1 MTKNH
6 DMIDTGDRYSLKRLV
21 DIVARLRGEGGCP
34 WDRKQT
40 HESIKPHLVEEA
52 YEVVEAIDDRDMNGL
67 VEELGDVLLHIVF
80 HSQLAAEEGQF
91 DVRDVIKAIEEKMI
105 RRHPHVF
112 GDASVSGTDEVLRNW
127 ERIKQEE
134 SSGHDGPHDDA
145 PNGILGKVP
154 KSLPAL
160 MRAHKA
166 QSMASRVGFDW
177 IRAQDAID
185 KVSEEMSEFRAA
197 MEKGDSAGIA
207 EELGDLLFAIVNVAR
222 HLGVDPEVS
231 LMNTVDKFIRRFNYI
246 EAGASEQ
253 GVRVEDMT
261 LEQMDALW
269 DEAKRMER

>member
-1 MTKNH
+1 MTGNQ
-6 DMIDTGDRYSLKRLV
+6 DRYSLKRLV

-40 HESIKPHLVEEA
+40 HESIKPHLIEEA
-52 YEVVEAIDDRDMNGL
+52 YEVVEAIDTHDMHGL
-67 VEELGDVLLHIVF
+67 VEELGDVLLHVVF
-80 HSQLAAEEGQF
+80 HSQLASEEGRF
-91 DVRDVIKAIEEKMI
+91 DVGDVIKAIEDKMI

-112 GDASVSGTDEVLRNW
+112 GDASVSGADEVLRNW

-134 SSGHDGPHDDA
+134 SSGADGSHDEA
-145 PNGILGKVP
+145 PDGILGRLP

-177 IRAQDAID
+177 TRAQDAMQ
-185 KVSEEMSEFRAA
+185 KVSEELKEFRAA
-197 MEKGDSAGIA
+197 MDEGDSASIA

-231 LMNTVDKFIRRFNYI
+231 LMNTVDKFVRRFTYI
-246 EAGASEQ
+246 EASASGR
-253 GVRVEDMT
+253 GVRLEDMS
-261 LEQMDALW
+261 LDQMDELW